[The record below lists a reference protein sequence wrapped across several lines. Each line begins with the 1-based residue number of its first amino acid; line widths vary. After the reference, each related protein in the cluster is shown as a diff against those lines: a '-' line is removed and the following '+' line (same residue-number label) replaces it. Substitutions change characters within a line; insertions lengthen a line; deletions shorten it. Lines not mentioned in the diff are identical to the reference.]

1 MGKHIKKK
9 KTKNKTQRQET
20 EKKKKPQQKTPPQN
34 KSHYLTLELESTD
47 YQNEEFL
54 IPSLPTAVGRF
65 SFKTYSIL
73 LSAKYLNIVC
83 SL

>member
-1 MGKHIKKK
+1 MPIYDIQSLWHIVIDAYGHSMIGCH
-9 KTKNKTQRQET
+9 KTN
-20 EKKKKPQQKTPPQN
+20 
-34 KSHYLTLELESTD
+34 HIILH
-47 YQNEEFL
+47 QNEEFL